1 MKGVRSP
8 VVAVVVG
15 AVAMLVMV
23 SVAAAGEQPAGGAGT
38 GGAAETAPDGTA
50 TAAVWTPRQFTFTY
64 MGFTTKYSCD
74 GLADKVKSMLLKL
87 GARKDDLH
95 VTQTG
100 CTGQYGRPVPFPGV
114 NVRMSVLTAAPD
126 GTVQAQWKPVELQT
140 DRDPVNAS
148 GECELLE
155 QVKQHVLP
163 LFSAKGTQLNAT
175 CVPHQLSAG
184 GASLQAQVLTAPAP
198 PKEVSRGS

>member
-1 MKGVRSP
+1 MRRTGIAVAVG
-8 VVAVVVG
+8 VVAILAG
-15 AVAMLVMV
+15 N
-23 SVAAAGEQPAGGAGT
+23 AAAADEP
-38 GGAAETAPDGTA
+38 

-74 GLADKVKSMLLKL
+74 GLADKVKAMLLQL

-114 NVRMSVLTAAPD
+114 NVRMSVLTPAPD
-126 GTVQAQWKPVELQT
+126 GTVQAQWKPVELKT

-163 LFSAKGTQLNAT
+163 LFSSRGTELNAT

-184 GASLQAQVLTAPAP
+184 GASLQAQVLTAPASP
-198 PKEVSRGS
+198 QGS

>member
-1 MKGVRSP
+1 MRNAGI
-8 VVAVVVG
+8 AVVVG
-15 AVAMLVMV
+15 LVGILAGN
-23 SVAAAGEQPAGGAGT
+23 AAA
-38 GGAAETAPDGTA
+38 AEEP

-74 GLADKVKSMLLKL
+74 GLADKVKSMLLQL
-87 GARKDDLH
+87 GARKEDLH

-100 CTGQYGRPVPFPGV
+100 CAGQMGRPVPFPGV
-114 NVRMSVLTAAPD
+114 NVRMSVLTPAPE
-126 GTVQAQWKPVELQT
+126 GPVQAQWKPVELKT

-155 QVKQHVLP
+155 QLKLRVLP

-198 PKEVSRGS
+198 PKGS